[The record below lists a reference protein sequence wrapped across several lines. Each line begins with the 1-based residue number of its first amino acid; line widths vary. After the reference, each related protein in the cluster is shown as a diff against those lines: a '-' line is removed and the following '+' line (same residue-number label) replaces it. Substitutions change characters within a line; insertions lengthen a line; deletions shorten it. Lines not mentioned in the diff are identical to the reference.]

1 MKRFL
6 QTLVLFTAALALLYL
21 PIHPIDYFSSR
32 PHGDHTWAQCDRAS
46 LALNYFQFHY
56 SLLAPNTHNL
66 AYNPTGIAAGEFPLI
81 PFLVS
86 KMYLCFGFHEY
97 LFRIFTLAF
106 SLVGFVVAFMI
117 AKRQLKFLRSQ
128 LIASFVWLLSPNLIF
143 YSTGFLPDTV
153 ALTFFILAF
162 YFLLQQENRSSK
174 NLFAFSV
181 LSSVAVLLKS
191 SVLFLV
197 AAVFVSLLITAY
209 KKKQLK
215 IVLVQ
220 VLWLLLPFFSC
231 ILWILFA
238 RHSQQ
243 VYHSNIFKLS
253 ATYPL
258 SFAMAISYC
267 YTMLHNLP
275 KVYPLPILI
284 LILCSLI
291 LLLRNFKAGEFFHV
305 FALTAFF
312 MWLTF
317 FSLMMRN
324 ACYHGYYHIP
334 FQFSVFAIF
343 VAALK
348 IAEEKRWQI
357 KAAPVYAGLTS
368 LFAFILYTNTLGK
381 ISSATDFVNK
391 DWYTLES
398 TLRTAGIK
406 NSDRVFSANDASY
419 NISLYCMNQRGWNC
433 PSKVWDS
440 YKIEAL
446 KNCDYAVLTDTSYLH
461 QSAIEKYFGKEI
473 TQYGSLHIYRVT
485 PSSIPLQN

>member
-21 PIHPIDYFSSR
+21 PIHPIDYFFSR
-32 PHGDHTWAQCDRAS
+32 PHGDHTWAQCDRTS

-56 SLLAPNTHNL
+56 SLFAPHTHNL

-86 KMYLCFGFHEY
+86 KLYKCFGFHEY

-106 SLVGFVVAFMI
+106 SLLGFVVAFMI
-117 AKRQLKFLRSQ
+117 AKRQLKSLSSQ
-128 LIASFVWLLSPNLIF
+128 LTVSFVWLLSPNLIF

-162 YFLLQQENRSSK
+162 YFLQREENSSNK

-197 AAVFVSLLITAY
+197 ATVFVSLLIPAY

-220 VLWLLLPFFSC
+220 LLWLLLPFLTC
-231 ILWILFA
+231 ILWLFFA
-238 RHSQQ
+238 RQSQQ

-253 ATYPL
+253 ATSPQ
-258 SFAMAISYC
+258 SFALAIGYC
-267 YTMLHNLP
+267 YTMLQNLP

-284 LILCSLI
+284 LILCSLV
-291 LLLRNFKAGEFFHV
+291 LLLRNFKATEFFHM
-305 FALTAFF
+305 FTLTAFI

-317 FSLMMRN
+317 FGLMMRN
-324 ACYHGYYHIP
+324 ACYHGYYHLP

-343 VAALK
+343 VSVFK
-348 IAEEKRWQI
+348 IAEENKWGT
-357 KAAPVYAGLTS
+357 KAAPIYAGLTF
-368 LFAFILYTNTLGK
+368 LLAFIFYANTLGK
-381 ISSATDFVNK
+381 ISSATDFINK
-391 DWYTLES
+391 DWYSLEN
-398 TLRTAGIK
+398 TLRNAGIK
-406 NSDRVFSANDASY
+406 TSDRVFSANDASY

-461 QSAIEKYFGKEI
+461 ESAIEKYFGKEI
-473 TQYGSLHIYRVT
+473 TQYGSLHIYPIKSSF
-485 PSSIPLQN
+485 PSLQK